1 MWSAIS
7 VSLLLIATVALIY
20 LGILSVWGAILV
32 VIAAYAFVEAAFQ
45 RRLTTLLLRLT
56 LILAVIGAIVLGVT
70 YAVEALVVLLIGLA
84 AIILLDNVRELRG
97 R

>member
-1 MWSAIS
+1 
-7 VSLLLIATVALIY
+7 
-20 LGILSVWGAILV
+20 

-56 LILAVIGAIVLGVT
+56 LLLAVIGAIVLGVT